1 MSGGATGKKKVLLL
15 KIKNGQ
21 FARGVIMANF
31 KKKFKAI
38 MVHVWETIKSSF
50 LAMLFYGIASS
61 ICFMGTLNTEWTG
74 PLSDGLTG
82 GRVAWVVI
90 AAIVA
95 AGYNGIVSF
104 ANGGKGYEMLVSGN
118 MKRLSAERLGSEMKI
133 SAHKECQ
140 EYRDWKG
147 FAAGG
152 VVAVFTLLFGIL
164 MGANADGINE
174 VLHRL
179 TLESTEG
186 LPAIN
191 TGTTVIMFVCLLL
204 DGWALIP
211 FVFANLGGAT
221 VSYYWGCLFAII
233 PVAVSGAFYIIGA
246 YAKRSKTVKAQ
257 AEADRA
263 AAAEA
268 NKPKKINYG
277 GLPGTKPKKKRK

>member
-1 MSGGATGKKKVLLL
+1 
-15 KIKNGQ
+15 
-21 FARGVIMANF
+21 MANF

-38 MVHVWETIKSSF
+38 MVQVWETIKSSF

-74 PLSDGLTG
+74 ALSDGLTG
-82 GRVAWVVI
+82 GRVAWIVI

-118 MKRLSAERLGSEMKI
+118 MKRLSAERLGTEMKI
-133 SAHKECQ
+133 STHKEYQ

-164 MGANADGINE
+164 MGANSDGINE
-174 VLHRL
+174 ALHRL

-191 TGTTVIMFVCLLL
+191 TGTTIIMFVCLLL
-204 DGWALIP
+204 DGWALMP
-211 FVFANLGGAT
+211 FVFANLGGAA

-233 PVAVSGAFYIIGA
+233 PVAVSGGFYIVGA
-246 YAKRSKTVKAQ
+246 YAKRAKTVKAQ

-263 AAAEA
+263 AESEA